1 VILEY
6 LKKYRKAV
14 VIRFASSLGLGCVV
28 FFIVIGGILLNP
40 LLQAGL
46 LAFITLLS
54 PTGFGFL
61 LFGFL
66 LITGLL
72 CTALWL
78 GIESYLQKPKEDEYK
93 YCANEEQELDLVEG
107 DISHQTDSHLVA
119 LGLIANQESSEE
131 GEEIELDDDS
141 VETFEKKAKGFLK
154 IIATA
159 ASQPQTDKQAELEVQ
174 WKAFRARYFSLARI
188 YHPDLELDQSRKLI
202 KKEEFQ
208 RLSGIYERVQ
218 KACGQL
224 KERMEQ
230 RLNPIEVAHQER
242 NKLLREM
249 NELLKTHVE
258 MLDRLIKQI
267 SNDLKELK
275 IEVAAQQQKMAEHD
289 KKLEEHNQKFAEN
302 RKEYH
307 KLVSDLREEL
317 KELNTKGNTEEIDE
331 TEESVINGPSHE
343 TTTPVAFFVN

>member
-14 VIRFASSLGLGCVV
+14 AIRFASSLGLGCVV
-28 FFIVIGGILLNP
+28 FFIVIGGILSNP

-61 LFGFL
+61 LFGLL

-72 CTALWL
+72 CTSLWL
-78 GIESYLQKPKEDEYK
+78 GIESYLKKPKEGEYK

-107 DISHQTDSHLVA
+107 DISHQTDSQVVA
-119 LGLIANQESSEE
+119 LGLIANWESSEE
-131 GEEIELDDDS
+131 GEEIEVDDDS

-154 IIATA
+154 KIATA
-159 ASQPQTDKQAELEVQ
+159 VSQPQTDKQAELEVQ

-188 YHPDLELDQSRKLI
+188 YHPDLELDENRKVI
-202 KKEEFQ
+202 KKGEFQ

-224 KERMEQ
+224 KEHIEQ
-230 RLNPIEVAHQER
+230 RLNPIEVAHQKR
-242 NKLLREM
+242 NKLLHEM
-249 NELLKTHVE
+249 NEQLKTHVE
-258 MLDRLIKQI
+258 MLDRFIKQMCD
-267 SNDLKELK
+267 DLKELK
-275 IEVAAQQQKMAEHD
+275 IAVAAQQQKIEEHD
-289 KKLEEHNQKFAEN
+289 QKFAEN

-307 KLVSDLREEL
+307 KLVSDLREKL
-317 KELNTKGNTEEIDE
+317 KELNTKENKEEVDE

-343 TTTPVAFFVN
+343 TSTPFFVN